1 MFTRILILIMLV
13 ATACTPMPIQN
24 SNLPQDKV
32 ENTREPS
39 SDITATPSPVVEE
52 GPQKKFSQI
61 VKIDLATRLN
71 MDMEAISVISIES
84 IVWPNAA
91 LGCPLPDEV
100 YAEGT
105 VPGFRVRLEANEQEY
120 EYHMD
125 EAGNFILCL
134 DEKLPSFPVTPGEID
149 DGQPW
154 MPVN

>member
-1 MFTRILILIMLV
+1 MFPRILILIMLV
-13 ATACTPMPIQN
+13 VTACTPNPIQN
-24 SNLPQDKV
+24 SNLPQNSVK
-32 ENTREPS
+32 NTKEAS
-39 SDITATPSPVVEE
+39 LDITAIPSPVAKE
-52 GPQKKFSQI
+52 GLQKKLSQI
-61 VKIDLATRLN
+61 VKSDLATRLN
-71 MDMEAISVISIES
+71 VDMESIGVILIES